1 MNTIHLIEEFQQT
14 EDFDGNKQLTEL
26 YNGPFRRIVE
36 VRLKNGGV
44 LARHNAAEP
53 ITVFCVSGAG
63 LFLAGDDLSE
73 LQAMQTGTFI
83 TLEAGVVH
91 EVRAEPAL
99 HLIVS
104 KFKSA

>member
-1 MNTIHLIEEFQQT
+1 MNNIQLIKEFQEADDPA
-14 EDFDGNKQLTEL
+14 EDKKLTEL

-36 VRLKNGGV
+36 VRLNNSAV
-44 LARHNAAEP
+44 LSRHNAAEP
-53 ITVFCVSGAG
+53 ITVFCISGTGTFFAG
-63 LFLAGDDLSE
+63 EE
-73 LQAMQTGTFI
+73 LHESIAMQTGTLI
-83 TLEAGVVH
+83 TLEPGVVH